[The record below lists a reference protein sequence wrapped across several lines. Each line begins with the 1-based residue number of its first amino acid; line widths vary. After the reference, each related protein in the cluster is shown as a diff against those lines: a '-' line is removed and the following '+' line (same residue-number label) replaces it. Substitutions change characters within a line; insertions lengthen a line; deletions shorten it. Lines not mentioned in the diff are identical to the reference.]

1 MARIKS
7 LGLFQKV
14 VLAVVLAMAVVFTVV
29 YAVTTA
35 RVGFS
40 YQDAILVPA
49 QEGGATVYTGKVQ
62 SKNARI
68 TVEPDEDVTFQY
80 DHKTFGPY
88 TVQEDPSAIPEAFTE
103 NSGMTGIEIRCG
115 EDVFFRGC
123 MNTFGGHRFLYNE
136 DGSSA
141 SIRITYT
148 TGSGEIR
155 DEDGKVIDPLEPK
168 AATILGLLDSPELT
182 HKGSW
187 LAWFLG
193 IVLCGITVVSILFA
207 DELFRFHLS
216 FRIQNAEA
224 AEPSEWEMA
233 MRYLSW
239 TVVPVGTFVIF
250 IIGLQ

>member
-7 LGLFQKV
+7 LGFFQKV
-14 VLAVVLAMAVVFTVV
+14 VLAVVLAMVVVFTVV

-35 RVGFS
+35 RVGYS

-49 QEGGATVYTGKVQ
+49 QEDGTTVYSGKVKG
-62 SKNARI
+62 KNARI
-68 TVEPDEDVTFQY
+68 TVDPDGLVTFQY
-80 DHKTFGPY
+80 DDKTFGPY
-88 TVQEDPSAIPEAFTE
+88 TVREDPSAIPEAFTE

-123 MNTFGGHRFLYNE
+123 TSRYGGPSFLYNE
-136 DGSSA
+136 DGSAA

-148 TGSGEIR
+148 TGSSEIR
-155 DEDGKVIDPLEPK
+155 GEDGKVIDPLEPDP
-168 AATILGLLDSPELT
+168 ATILDLLDSPALT

-207 DELFRFHLS
+207 DELFRLRLS
-216 FRIQNAEA
+216 FRIQNVED
-224 AEPSEWEMA
+224 AEPTEWEITT
-233 MRYLSW
+233 RHLSW
-239 TVVPVGTFVIF
+239 AVLAIGAFAIF

>member
-7 LGLFQKV
+7 LGFFQKV
-14 VLAVVLAMAVVFTVV
+14 VLAVVLAMVVVFTVV
-29 YAVTTA
+29 YAVITA
-35 RVGFS
+35 RVGYS
-40 YQDAILVPA
+40 YQDAILVPV
-49 QEGGATVYTGKVQ
+49 QEDGATVYTGRVQ
-62 SKNARI
+62 GKNARI
-68 TVEPDEDVTFQY
+68 TVEPDGLVTFQY
-80 DHKTFGPY
+80 DDKTFGPY
-88 TVQEDPSAIPEAFTE
+88 TVREDPSAIPEAFTE

-123 MNTFGGHRFLYNE
+123 TSRYGGPSFLYNE
-136 DGSSA
+136 DGSAA

-155 DEDGKVIDPLEPK
+155 GEDGNVIDPLEPDP
-168 AATILGLLDSPELT
+168 ATILDLLDSPALT

-207 DELFRFHLS
+207 DELFRLRLS
-216 FRIQNAEA
+216 FRIQNVED
-224 AEPSEWEMA
+224 AEPTEWEITT
-233 MRYLSW
+233 RHLSW
-239 TVVPVGTFVIF
+239 AVLAIGALAIF

>member
-7 LGLFQKV
+7 LGFFQKV
-14 VLAVVLAMAVVFTVV
+14 VLAVVLAMVVVFTVV

-35 RVGFS
+35 RVGYS

-49 QEGGATVYTGKVQ
+49 QEDGTTVYSGKVKG
-62 SKNARI
+62 KNARI
-68 TVEPDEDVTFQY
+68 TVDPDGLVTFQY
-80 DHKTFGPY
+80 DDKTFGPY
-88 TVQEDPSAIPEAFTE
+88 TVQEDPTAIPEAFTE

-123 MNTFGGHRFLYNE
+123 TSKFGGPSFLYNE
-136 DGSSA
+136 DGSAA

-148 TGSGEIR
+148 TGDGEIR
-155 DEDGKVIDPLEPK
+155 GEDGSIIDPLEPE

-193 IVLCGITVVSILFA
+193 IVLCGAAVVSILFA

-239 TVVPVGTFVIF
+239 TVVPVCTFALFLV
-250 IIGLQ
+250 GLQ